1 MSQLKIRA
9 CSLIL
14 KEHFGVVVQSV
25 GECLLKVSSR
35 SLGEI
40 TRATNLPLQ
49 KVKKSLLVL
58 LHHNLVEFKAHPKG
72 LVRYSIDADRVLYM
86 LRYPRYT
93 YCAKTLY
100 GDAAELIV
108 EELLQNGR
116 MCMSAVLQKVLERS
130 QGSCKPEDVKQKFVD
145 LVKTGFLRRVPYPD
159 PKAKDEKVPT
169 LILEE
174 QVMYKIPEIKLYLLN
189 QSVNGACEVPAAKK
203 IKTEEP
209 DGEPPAKKIKTEKLD
224 SESRKQP
231 DEKEYWCVSIERFHQ
246 HLRDQLVVHAVSRR
260 LGLKAGEVVRTML
273 RLSETRS
280 HPKDALSVPVSRSE
294 IHNALKREINIS
306 PQELDSY
313 LKVIGEDALGLV
325 RRTDERGGMF
335 SVNLERAMRLLA
347 EAVLISI
354 VQDRFGVKSCRIFRL
369 LLDKKFIEQ
378 KQIEELAMVPAR
390 DAKELTYKMFTE
402 KFVMA
407 QELPRT
413 PDYAPS
419 RMIYLFHVDV
429 LQLCRQVLECC
440 FRGLSNLVLRR
451 EDTTQEHRRLL
462 DKKQRVDLIV
472 ATMQQNGAAPEQVQ
486 EVKDMI
492 TPPEKKQL
500 AYVKHVMSKMELS
513 EVQMDETILTLQL
526 YIASVQK

>member
-1 MSQLKIRA
+1 MSHLKIRA

-25 GECLLKVSSR
+25 GECLLKVSSK

-40 TRATNLPLQ
+40 TKATNLPLQ

-58 LHHNLVEFKAHPKG
+58 IHHNLVGFKAHPKG
-72 LVRYSIDADRVLYM
+72 LVKYSIDADRVLYM

-130 QGSCKPEDVKQKFVD
+130 QGACKPEDVKQKFVD
-145 LVKTGFLRRVPYPD
+145 LVKTGFLCRVPYPD
-159 PKAKDEKVPT
+159 PNAKDEKVPT
-169 LILEE
+169 LILPEGA
-174 QVMYKIPEIKLYLLN
+174 MYKIPEVKLYLLS
-189 QSVNGACEVPAAKK
+189 QSLNDSCEEPAAKK

-209 DGEPPAKKIKTEKLD
+209 DDEPPAKKIKTEKVD
-224 SESRKQP
+224 ESKKQP

-246 HLRDQLVVHAVSRR
+246 HIRDQLVVQAVSRR

-306 PQELDSY
+306 LQELDSY

-347 EAVLISI
+347 EAVLTSI

-378 KQIEELAMVPAR
+378 KQIEELAMIPAR

-402 KFVMA
+402 KFVKA

-429 LQLCRQVLECC
+429 IQLCRQVLEFCY
-440 FRGLSNLVLRR
+440 RGLSNVVLRR
-451 EDTTQEHRRLL
+451 EDTVQEHKRLL

-472 ATMQQNGAAPEQVQ
+472 ATMQQNGAAPEQIH
-486 EVKDMI
+486 EVKEMV
-492 TPPEKKQL
+492 TPPERKQL

-513 EVQMDETILTLQL
+513 EVQMDETIVILQL